1 MSKRK
6 DGAGDLFA
14 WFVDTPGKDRWRM
27 LWHAIYDHAHGD
39 KRASDFL
46 TMVGR
51 TMTWVEPQRRRPVRG
66 HGRDGE
72 R

>member
-1 MSKRK
+1 
-6 DGAGDLFA
+6 
-14 WFVDTPGKDRWRM
+14 M

-51 TMTWVEPQRRRPVRG
+51 TMTWMEPKRRRPVRG
-66 HGRDGE
+66 RGKDGE